1 MTLKSRT
8 AQAGFS
14 LLEAIVALAIIGLA
28 LVPLL
33 GFVAQSLDSVYRA
46 ADAQLRATV
55 LANAVDAMSGVNP
68 MRDPRGEIDLGG
80 PRVRWQSRALVS
92 PMPNSNIPTG
102 FGAFNVALYDVQAN
116 VLRADGSPW
125 FDFQLRLAG
134 HRRTTP
140 LTNPFASAT
149 GAPQR

>member
-1 MTLKSRT
+1 MSRKLRDT
-8 AQAGFS
+8 QAGFS
-14 LLEAIVALAIIGLA
+14 LLEAIVALAIIGMA

-68 MRDPRGEIDLGG
+68 MQDPRGEIDLGG
-80 PRVRWQSRALVS
+80 PRVRWQSRALVA
-92 PMPNSNIPTG
+92 PMPNSAIPTG
-102 FGAFNVALYDVQAN
+102 FGAFSVALYDVQAN
-116 VLRADGSPW
+116 VVRGDGTPW
-125 FDFQLRLAG
+125 FDFEIRLAG
-134 HRRTTP
+134 HRRTAP
-140 LTNPFASAT
+140 LTNPFASAI